1 MRWSC
6 LYGVY
11 DHIQVMRG
19 EDGVGGAVRAFE
31 KHLPL
36 SAMLCDVSLYLG
48 QSALA
53 EVFISTLYCHHHSL
67 GTIIAYKCSYRCIA
81 VTVG

>member
-1 MRWSC
+1 MRS
-6 LYGVY
+6 
-11 DHIQVMRG
+11 

-53 EVFISTLYCHHHSL
+53 EVFVSTFCSHHHSL

-81 VTVG
+81 ASVA